1 MRLSVIIPLYN
12 CAPVIERCLDSIGH
26 FEGVEIIVVDDGSID
41 RGSEVVQ
48 RYAEHCPWVKLLQKE
63 NGGVS
68 SARNVGIEA
77 ATGDYIAFVDA
88 DDYLVPQGLE
98 RVVELAEELKADVLK
113 YKVVS
118 VSSDAKPEE
127 EFLADTMKY
136 DTIIG
141 RGKALAGT
149 AVSDFHV
156 VDGLFRRA
164 LLVEYNIRF
173 HTDLYLREDDVFM
186 AEVYV
191 KAERVVATNLP
202 LYKYVVCSEFS
213 HSRKLHSDQASK
225 IIDSELLAVKYR
237 FDAVTELNDPQI
249 LNFERVKAM
258 KYAYSCSLNMLEAGY
273 SYEEYKKKL
282 DLFHSYGCYPLKYR
296 WLKVRMQVTPKLLI
310 KTFLCNHPWLLWHI
324 KGLIK

>member
-1 MRLSVIIPLYN
+1 MRLSVIIPMYN
-12 CAPVIERCLDSIGH
+12 CAPVIERCLDSIGQ
-26 FEGVEIIVVDDGSID
+26 FEGMEIIVVDDGSTD

-48 RYAEHCPWVKLLQKE
+48 HYAELYPWVKLLKKE

-68 SARNVGIEA
+68 SARNMGIEA
-77 ATGDYIAFVDA
+77 AAGEYIAFVDA
-88 DDYLVPQGLE
+88 DDYLAVGGLKK
-98 RVVELAEELKADVLK
+98 VIELAEKQKADVLK
-113 YKVVS
+113 YKVIKVANDS
-118 VSSDAKPEE
+118 QSDNDVTDKSIQ
-127 EFLADTMKY
+127 Y
-136 DTIIG
+136 DLIVG
-141 RGKALAGT
+141 KGKALAATG
-149 AVSDFHV
+149 VSDFHV
-156 VDGLFRRA
+156 VDSLFRRS
-164 LLVEYNIRF
+164 LLEDNDIRF

-191 KAERVVATNLP
+191 KADRVVSTNLP
-202 LYKYVVCSEFS
+202 MYCYVVCSGYS
-213 HSRKLHSDQASK
+213 HSRKLHSDRARK

-237 FDAVTELNDPQI
+237 FDAVTELNNPQI
-249 LNFERVKAM
+249 LIFERVKAM

-282 DLFHSYGCYPLKYR
+282 DLFHSYGCYPLQYR